1 MNRSIIVLT
10 GFLLISAGLMTAAY
24 QTLFQK
30 DMYAQ
35 EGILEKIL
43 EGEEYLQQTGDTSKS
58 KAVSIFSELV
68 AKNNPQYE
76 FRIRYNLAKALE
88 NSGDKY
94 RALEIYQSINRTK
107 DISITEQEK
116 LSLSLG
122 DLLLRMNRE
131 NEGRVHLDNV
141 LRTSTDRKIRSKVF
155 KSLADYNYNLSQ
167 WEIARKNYI
176 LAIQEDGNYTEAR
189 IGLGRVLK
197 KQGKDYAA
205 FDLFDGYLEESSKM
219 DGTDPNVAKE
229 YKTGVYEKAKTYF
242 VNKSYYKAIEYFQKS
257 IELGQNEEVSLYY
270 IASSYDALG
279 KYTEAIKTINK
290 LLNNSVYS
298 LDQEALFKKGTIYF
312 KQGKYENAASI
323 FQVVIEKYAKNH
335 ITEKSIAWK
344 KESLDQIQEKTNLST
359 TNTDSNQFDA
369 KNDEDFD
376 F

>member
-1 MNRSIIVLT
+1 
-10 GFLLISAGLMTAAY
+10 
-24 QTLFQK
+24 
-30 DMYAQ
+30 
-35 EGILEKIL
+35 
-43 EGEEYLQQTGDTSKS
+43 
-58 KAVSIFSELV
+58 
-68 AKNNPQYE
+68 
-76 FRIRYNLAKALE
+76 
-88 NSGDKY
+88 
-94 RALEIYQSINRTK
+94 
-107 DISITEQEK
+107 
-116 LSLSLG
+116 
-122 DLLLRMNRE
+122 
-131 NEGRVHLDNV
+131 
-141 LRTSTDRKIRSKVF
+141 
-155 KSLADYNYNLSQ
+155 
-167 WEIARKNYI
+167 

-257 IELGQNEEVSLYY
+257 IELGQNEEGSLYY

>member
-257 IELGQNEEVSLYY
+257 IELGQNEEGSLYY

>member
-155 KSLADYNYNLSQ
+155 KSLAEYNYNLSQ

-257 IELGQNEEVSLYY
+257 IELGQNEEGSLYY

>member
-30 DMYAQ
+30 DLYAQ

-43 EGEEYLQQTGDTSKS
+43 EGEEYLQQTGDSSKS

-76 FRIRYNLAKALE
+76 FRIKYNLAKALE

-94 RALEIYQSINRTK
+94 RALEIYQSINRTN

-167 WEIARKNYI
+167 WETARKNYV

-205 FDLFDGYLEESSKM
+205 FDLFDGYLEESSRM
-219 DGTDPNVAKE
+219 DGTDPKIESE
-229 YKTGVYEKAKTYF
+229 YKSGVYEKAKTFF
-242 VNKSYYKAIEYFQKS
+242 VSKQYYKAIEYFQKS
-257 IELGQNEEVSLYY
+257 IELGQNEEGSLYY

-279 KYTEAIKTINK
+279 KYTEAIQTINK

-298 LDQEALFKKGTIYF
+298 LDQDALFKKGTIYF
-312 KQGKYENAASI
+312 KQAKYENAAAI
-323 FQVVIEKYAKNH
+323 FQVVIDKYNKNH
-335 ITEKSIAWK
+335 ITEKAIAWK
-344 KESLDQIQEKTNLST
+344 KECLDQLQEKSSIASPS
-359 TNTDSNQFDA
+359 DSSKPLDSR
-369 KNDEDFD
+369 NDEDFD

>member
-43 EGEEYLQQTGDTSKS
+43 EGEEYLQQTGETSKS

-257 IELGQNEEVSLYY
+257 IELGQNEEGSLYY